1 MKPPAGAALISLR
14 TEDRPDLELCI
25 AAARPAQKVADRNA
39 SQQSEPVLLDDVLT
53 MPALR
58 GPVPSKPSYAK
69 QIQRP
74 SGRTVLLKPSNL
86 FEYPRSSGGHYLM
99 HNQGVKPGPQFIE
112 HFN

>member
-58 GPVPSKPSYAK
+58 GPVLSKPSHPM
-69 QIQRP
+69 QIKRTN
-74 SGRTVLLKPSNL
+74 GRTVLLKPPNL
-86 FEYPRSSGGHYLM
+86 VEYLASSGCHALVPI
-99 HNQGVKPGPQFIE
+99 HRLKPAT
-112 HFN
+112 